1 VVSATNSMIALA
13 GLGVPAGISGKF
25 GADTFGSTYA
35 RQVAAYG
42 VTSRLV
48 TGNGM
53 TGSSIILVTPDG
65 ERTMNTHLKDVPGVL
80 RR

>member
-1 VVSATNSMIALA
+1 MIALA
-13 GLGVPAGISGKF
+13 GLGVPAGISGKI
-25 GADTFGSTYA
+25 GADTFGATYG

-53 TGSSIILVTPDG
+53 TGSSIILDRLQHHPCHPRRRAHHEHPPG
-65 ERTMNTHLKDVPGVL
+65 DVPGVL